1 MARTPSPKDPQLLS
15 KVSRLYYEQ
24 ELSEAEIANRLH
36 LSRPKVSRLLKE
48 ARKAGIV
55 QIHITPPP
63 GIYTELENELEQR
76 FGLREAIVV
85 DVGEPYYD
93 ESVTRSL
100 GAVAARHL
108 QETLRVGDTIGVS
121 WGSTLNAMVAAI
133 RPQRST
139 NTRVVQLIGGLGH
152 PTAEV
157 HASELCRRMANAL
170 QAELIPLPV
179 PGIMHSVQA
188 KEAVLSDSHIQRA
201 LSLFEKVN
209 VAYVGIGS
217 PTPDSVMMRDGTIMS
232 PEDLAELQEQGAVG
246 DIALRFF
253 DAQGRPV
260 QSDLNER
267 VIGIQLDQ
275 LQKIQRV
282 VGVSGGLKK
291 FDAVRGALL
300 GKFVNIL
307 ITDRKLAE
315 ALLSSPASEITQ
327 QKKITETNS

>member
-1 MARTPSPKDPQLLS
+1 MPRPSLPKDPQLLS

-24 ELSEAEIANRLH
+24 ELSEAEIAKRLH

-48 ARKAGIV
+48 ARRVGIV
-55 QIHITPPP
+55 QIHVTPPP
-63 GIYTELENELEQR
+63 GIHTELESELERR

-85 DVGEPYYD
+85 EVGEPYYD
-93 ESVTRSL
+93 QSVPRTL
-100 GAVAARHL
+100 GAMAARHL
-108 QETLRVGDTIGVS
+108 QETLNVGDTIGVS

-133 RPQRST
+133 QPQRNT
-139 NTRVVQLIGGLGH
+139 KTRVVQLIGGLGH

-179 PGIMHSVQA
+179 PGIMHSSQA
-188 KEAVLSDSHIQRA
+188 KAAVLADGYIQRA
-201 LSLFEKVN
+201 LSMFEQIN

-217 PTPDSVMMRDGTIMS
+217 PTPDSVLMRDGTIMS
-232 PEDLAELQEQGAVG
+232 PQELAEVQEKGAVG

-260 QSDLNER
+260 QSDLDER
-267 VIGIQLDQ
+267 VIGICLEELRQID
-275 LQKIQRV
+275 RV

-291 FDAVRGALL
+291 LDAVRGALL
-300 GKFVNIL
+300 GKFINIL
-307 ITDRKLAE
+307 ITDRVLAE
-315 ALLSSPASEITQ
+315 AILASPEP
-327 QKKITETNS
+327 